1 VRKILQL
8 ARNDLRLTAR
18 ERASFFWMLLFP
30 VVLMWFFGQVGGGQS
45 GPPKVTLTVVDRDG
59 GWLARALVAQL
70 AGGNVTIRELTP
82 AAAATPKDKVRT
94 LTIPQGFTANVLA
107 GKQQPLR
114 IVREERADRD
124 FSRAADV
131 RLLRAVTRTLGLLVE
146 MNAAGKLPP
155 KTDRAGAGQG
165 GGAAGG
171 GGPGLADAAAAADFT
186 RLAARPRL
194 VSLAVSTAGHG
205 RPVPAGT
212 AQSVPGILTMT
223 VLMMT
228 VIYGGVF
235 LTIERREGMLRRQV
249 TLPLSRPAL
258 VLGKL
263 AGRLLVAALQVAVL
277 LAAGRFL
284 FGVDFGSSPAALA
297 LLLAAYAF
305 CVAGIATFCGAVF
318 RTPEQA
324 SAIGWI
330 ASMVMAALGGCWW
343 PSEVMPRWLW
353 RAAHVFPTAWA
364 MDAFHALI
372 SFGRGLDAALLPAAV
387 LLAFGVVFSALGAR
401 FLKPA

>member
-1 VRKILQL
+1 MKKVLLL
-8 ARNDLRLTAR
+8 ALNDLRLTLR
-18 ERASFFWMLLFP
+18 ERASFLWMLLFP
-30 VVLMWFFGQVGGGQS
+30 VALMWFFGQVGGGGGDT
-45 GPPKVTLTVVDRDG
+45 GPPNVTLTVVDRDG
-59 GWLARALVAQL
+59 GFLARALVAQL
-70 AGGNVTIRELTP
+70 ADESVALREVAPGTP
-82 AAAATPKDKVRT
+82 AAAEDKVRT
-94 LTIPQGFTANVLA
+94 LTIPQGFTAKVLA
-107 GKQQPLR
+107 GEPQTLR
-114 IVREERADRD
+114 IERDEKADRD

-131 RLLRAVTRTLGLLVE
+131 NLMRAVTRTLGLLVE

-155 KTDRAGAGQG
+155 QATPE
-165 GGAAGG
+165 AAKAE
-171 GGPGLADAAAAADFT
+171 LA

-194 VSLAVSTAGHG
+194 VSVAVSTAGQG
-205 RPVPAGT
+205 RPVPAGM
-212 AQSVPGILTMT
+212 AQSVPGILTMM

-249 TLPLSRPAL
+249 SLPLSRPAL

-263 AGRLLVAALQVAVL
+263 AGRLILAALQVVVL

-284 FGVDFGSSPAALA
+284 FGLDFGRSPASLA

-305 CVAGIATFCGAVF
+305 CVAGLATFCGAVF

-324 SAIGWI
+324 SAVGWI

-343 PSEVMPRWLW
+343 PSELMPRWLW

-372 SFGRGLDAALLPAAV
+372 SFGRGVEAVVLPAAV
-387 LLAFGVVFSALGAR
+387 LIGFGLLFGGLGAR

>member
-1 VRKILQL
+1 MKKVLLL
-8 ARNDLRLTAR
+8 ALNDLRLTLR
-18 ERASFFWMLLFP
+18 ERASFLWMLLFP
-30 VVLMWFFGQVGGGQS
+30 VALMWFFGQVGGGGGDS

-59 GWLARALVAQL
+59 GFLARALVAQL
-70 AGGNVTIRELTP
+70 ADESVALREVGPAAP
-82 AAAATPKDKVRT
+82 AAAAAEVEDKVRT
-94 LTIPQGFTANVLA
+94 LTIPAGFTAKVLA
-107 GKQQPLR
+107 GEPQTLR
-114 IVREERADRD
+114 IERDEKADRD

-131 RLLRAVTRTLGLLVE
+131 NLMRAVTRTLGLLVE

-155 KTDRAGAGQG
+155 QAT
-165 GGAAGG
+165 
-171 GGPGLADAAAAADFT
+171 PAAAAAELA

-194 VSLAVSTAGHG
+194 VSVAVSTAGHG
-205 RPVPAGT
+205 RPVPAGM
-212 AQSVPGILTMT
+212 AQSVPGILTMM

-249 TLPLSRPAL
+249 SLPLSRSAL

-263 AGRLLVAALQVAVL
+263 AGRLILAALQVVVL

-284 FGVDFGSSPAALA
+284 FGLDFGRSPAGLA
-297 LLLAAYAF
+297 FLLAAYAF
-305 CVAGIATFCGAVF
+305 CVAGLATFCGAVF

-324 SAIGWI
+324 SAVGWI

-343 PSEVMPRWLW
+343 PSELMPRWLW
-353 RAAHVFPTAWA
+353 SAAHVFPTAWA

-372 SFGRGLDAALLPAAV
+372 SFGRGVEAVVLPAAV
-387 LLAFGVVFSALGAR
+387 LVGFGVLFGGLGAR

>member
-1 VRKILQL
+1 MRNVLRL
-8 ARNDLRLTAR
+8 ALNDLRLTMR
-18 ERASFFWMLLFP
+18 ERASFLWMLVFP
-30 VVLMWFFGQVGGGQS
+30 VALMWFFGQVGGGGGDA

-59 GWLARALVAQL
+59 GFLARALVAQL
-70 AGGNVTIRELTP
+70 ADESVALREVAPAAP
-82 AAAATPKDKVRT
+82 AAAEEKVRT
-94 LTIPQGFTANVLA
+94 LTIPAGFTAKVLA
-107 GKQQPLR
+107 GEPQTLR
-114 IVREERADRD
+114 IERDEKADRD

-131 RLLRAVTRTLGLLVE
+131 NLMRAVTRTLGLLVE

-155 KTDRAGAGQG
+155 QAT
-165 GGAAGG
+165 
-171 GGPGLADAAAAADFT
+171 PAAAKAELA

-194 VSLAVSTAGHG
+194 VSVAVSTAGHG
-205 RPVPAGT
+205 RPVPAGM
-212 AQSVPGILTMT
+212 AQSVPGILTMM

-249 TLPLSRPAL
+249 SLPLSRPAL

-263 AGRLLVAALQVAVL
+263 AGRLILAALQVAVL

-284 FGVDFGSSPAALA
+284 FGLDFGRSPGGLA

-305 CVAGIATFCGAVF
+305 CVAGLATFCGAVF

-324 SAIGWI
+324 SAVGWI

-343 PSEVMPRWLW
+343 PSELMPRWLW

-372 SFGRGLDAALLPAAV
+372 SFGRGIEAVVLPAAV
-387 LLAFGVVFSALGAR
+387 LLGFGVVFGGLGAR